1 MSIGF
6 ENICSFLCKTVEMWR
21 EMWYNKNKYIS
32 TEGSVIMTEK
42 DQKNAAKKFAD
53 YWKDKGD

>member
-1 MSIGF
+1 
-6 ENICSFLCKTVEMWR
+6 MWR